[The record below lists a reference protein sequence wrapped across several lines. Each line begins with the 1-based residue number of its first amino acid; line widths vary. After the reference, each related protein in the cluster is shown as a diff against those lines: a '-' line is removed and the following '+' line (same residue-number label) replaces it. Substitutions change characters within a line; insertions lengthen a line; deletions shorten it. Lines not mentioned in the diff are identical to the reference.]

1 MEKIDKTSFLAKYKL
16 TTEIF
21 EATTIK
27 WEELEQIYYSHIKEI
42 PQLESSAIF
51 IFNRLMKIANIHSV
65 RYRIKDPEH
74 LLEKIIRRRIEEPEI
89 TISFDNYKEIITDLV
104 GLRAL
109 HLFKENWIDIHKSI
123 IDTWTLKQQ
132 PVANYRKGDPENYIE
147 IFKEN
152 GCEIKEHKYG
162 YRSIH
167 YIVETQPTKLRYY
180 AEIQVRTIFEEAW
193 SEIDHT
199 IRYPYDQENIM
210 FLRFLMILNRLA
222 GSADEMGSFIIFLK
236 KELEIKDA
244 LYNDALNNK
253 EAAIKSLNSQIKKL
267 KIDQSQKDLLKISL
281 DKLTFPKIDPT
292 SILNFSLPIIDY
304 AQSFDSRLLDN
315 MLNDRKS
322 EWPPIEPKIFP
333 KLEDKPKPDIT
344 LKPDDKLNPTDKAK
358 LDDISKSDDT
368 HNDNN
373 DKEENPDKD
382 KTKD

>member
-1 MEKIDKTSFLAKYKL
+1 MEKIDKANFLAKYKL
-16 TTEIF
+16 TNELL

-27 WEELEQIYYSHIKEI
+27 WEELEQIYFSHIKEI

-51 IFNRLMKIANIHSV
+51 IFNRLMKIPNIHSV

-74 LLEKIIRRRIEEPEI
+74 LIEKIIRKRIEEPGIII
-89 TISFDNYKEIITDLV
+89 TLNNYKELITDLI

-123 IDTWTLKQQ
+123 IDTWTFKQV

-147 IFKEN
+147 IFKEY
-152 GCEIKEHKYG
+152 GCETKEHKYG

-167 YIVETQPTKLRYY
+167 YTVETQPTKQRYY

-236 KELEIKDA
+236 KELELKDA
-244 LYNDALNNK
+244 LYNEALNNK
-253 EAAIKSLNSQIKKL
+253 EAAIKSLNTQINKL
-267 KIDQSQKDLLKISL
+267 KIDKSQKDLLQTSLEKITL
-281 DKLTFPKIDPT
+281 PKIDL
-292 SILNFSLPIIDY
+292 SNFSNLN
-304 AQSFDSRLLDN
+304 LLNLDN
-315 MLNDRKS
+315 FQSGATSLDDFIKNTN
-322 EWPPIEPKIFP
+322 
-333 KLEDKPKPDIT
+333 LELPYRAPTDPPKPNDT
-344 LKPDDKLNPTDKAK
+344 FKPEDNSLPENKDDGNGDKGEVDDKGDK
-358 LDDISKSDDT
+358 
-368 HNDNN
+368 N
-373 DKEENPDKD
+373 
-382 KTKD
+382 KTED